1 MEEINELLN
10 SVVNY
15 AEEKEAPFKFDTTPV
30 DTASHNAEKAYKQLF
45 ELLKSTLDKTAFE
58 KVSKALNEYRLKE
71 LEYCRQE
78 HVLYYKEGFADG
90 IKLMVT
96 SMT

>member
-30 DTASHNAEKAYKQLF
+30 DTASHNAEKTYKQLF

-90 IKLMVT
+90 IKLIIT
-96 SMT
+96 SIT